1 MTLPKIILL
10 GKIGAVVGAI
20 VLVGGVAMY
29 LDKDKDTL
37 PEQSVLVESLLKD
50 YKELS
55 EKVGVTEANLL
66 SKCAKPYLDKIIALT
81 KELDNI
87 KKTKQ
92 RYLDNEAY
100 ISAMSTPIPE
110 PGAWQ
115 FDLDGNRIPP
125 TENPAKE
132 EFIPKVGSQPLYLDP
147 SDKPVDLL
155 ELYNKLIQ
163 ETEEQIEDEIAKIK
177 PACADVAEKEKIDCE
192 SPCRNYIHKCL
203 SLVPNAGQ
211 DLFSQGLES
220 CMNEC
225 RGWSD
230 KKNKCILNATNC
242 EDMTLVCGL

>member
-10 GKIGAVVGAI
+10 GKIGALVGAI
-20 VLVGGVAMY
+20 VVVGGVAIY

-37 PEQSVLVESLLKD
+37 PEQNVLVESLLMD
-50 YKELS
+50 YKKLS
-55 EKVGVTEANLL
+55 EKVGVTETNLL
-66 SKCAKPYLDKIIALT
+66 SKCAKPYVDKIVALT

-87 KKTKQ
+87 KKSRQ
-92 RYLDNEAY
+92 RHLDNEAY
-100 ISAMSTPIPE
+100 ISALSTPIPE
-110 PGAWQ
+110 PGSWQ
-115 FDLDGNRIPP
+115 FDLDGNKIPP
-125 TENPAKE
+125 SEEPAKE
-132 EFIPKVGSQPLYLDP
+132 EFIPKVDSQPLYLDP

-155 ELYNKLIQ
+155 ELYNKLIK

-177 PACADVAEKEKIDCE
+177 PACSDVAEEEKKDCE

-220 CMNEC
+220 CMKEC
-225 RGWSD
+225 RSWSD

-242 EDMTLVCGL
+242 EDMTVICGL

>member
-1 MTLPKIILL
+1 MPLPKIILL
-10 GKIGAVVGAI
+10 GKIGAVVGAV
-20 VLVGGVAMY
+20 VLVGGVVMY

-37 PEQSVLVESLLKD
+37 PEQDVLVESLLGD
-50 YKELS
+50 YKKLS
-55 EKVGVTEANLL
+55 EKVGVTEENLL
-66 SKCAKPYLDKIIALT
+66 SKCAKPYIDKITALT

-92 RYLDNEAY
+92 NYLDNEEY
-100 ISAMSTPIPE
+100 NSAMSAPIPE
-110 PGAWQ
+110 PGSWQ

-125 TENPAKE
+125 TENPTKE
-132 EFIPKVGSQPLYLDP
+132 EFIPEVGSQPLDLDP

-155 ELYNKLIQ
+155 ELYNRLIQ

-220 CMNEC
+220 CMSEC
-225 RGWSD
+225 RSWGD